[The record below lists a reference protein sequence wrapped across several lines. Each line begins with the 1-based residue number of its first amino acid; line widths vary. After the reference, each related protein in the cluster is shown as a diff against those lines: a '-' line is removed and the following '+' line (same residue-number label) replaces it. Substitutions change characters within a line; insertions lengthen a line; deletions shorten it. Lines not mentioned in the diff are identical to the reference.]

1 MEESARRSVEESLS
15 FQIRGSARDKR
26 WRRAGRPNQSG
37 PYLGISGH
45 LSQPWPRPQ
54 CLGSLSPE
62 TVRASSLSLS
72 GLVSGHGHLIQPGPS
87 LEARTTSG
95 GRGAP
100 LMYGPPR
107 GAACAARR
115 CRSACA
121 RFHQPAREAGSGA
134 WRPTSGC
141 TPEQG
146 RLLPTDGLCRP
157 ERRPGRRPGG
167 AAALPDNG
175 LGARARRAGAELTA
189 AGARLLIER
198 SFLWYW
204 GALVAGKRR
213 AEAQR
218 GPKAKKRARGHS
230 PQATRCAHAYCIA
243 TAGAPRAPR
252 HPRTPAR
259 QIGVDVRSH
268 PYTSHGPQG
277 TGAALRSAART
288 GRRSRHG
295 CHDCGPERR

>member
-1 MEESARRSVEESLS
+1 MEESARRSVEESL
-15 FQIRGSARDKR
+15 QIRGSARDKR

-54 CLGSLSPE
+54 CLGSWSPE

-95 GRGAP
+95 GRGAA

-107 GAACAARR
+107 GAACTALPQRVCAIS
-115 CRSACA
+115 SASP
-121 RFHQPAREAGSGA
+121 RGGVGA

-175 LGARARRAGAELTA
+175 QGARARRAGAELTA

-218 GPKAKKRARGHS
+218 GPK
-230 PQATRCAHAYCIA
+230 
-243 TAGAPRAPR
+243 
-252 HPRTPAR
+252 
-259 QIGVDVRSH
+259 
-268 PYTSHGPQG
+268 
-277 TGAALRSAART
+277 
-288 GRRSRHG
+288 
-295 CHDCGPERR
+295 